1 MSEIHFQSVSKYR
14 GPARRS
20 LRVLHEAS
28 FSIAA
33 GELVLVVGP
42 SGSGKTTLLGVA
54 AGLLKADHGEVETH
68 GVRVDRATP
77 GALRALRAQAIGAV
91 FQRPNLLGGLTAR
104 ENVLLMASVAGMPQA
119 EAQVETERLLD
130 RLGVGRLADRFPHE
144 LSGGEEQRVGIA
156 RALVHRPAVIL
167 ADEPTAS
174 LDYHSGEAIA
184 AVLASLA
191 AEGQAAV
198 LIATHDL
205 RLRRFASRCLQLV
218 DGVLSER
225 EQIDNFA
232 LAHPEATP

>member
-1 MSEIHFQSVSKYR
+1 MSEIRFQRVSKHR
-14 GPARRS
+14 GAARRS
-20 LRVLHEAS
+20 LRVLHDVS

-77 GALRALRAQAIGAV
+77 RALRALRAQAIGSV
-91 FQRPNLLGGLTAR
+91 FQRPSLLGGLTAR
-104 ENVLLMASVAGMPQA
+104 ENVLLMASVAGMRPA
-119 EAQVETERLLD
+119 DAQVQAQRLLD
-130 RLGVGRLADRFPHE
+130 RLGVGALANRFPHE

-174 LDYHSGEAIA
+174 LDYGSGEAIA
-184 AVLASLA
+184 RVFASLA

-198 LIATHDL
+198 LISTHDL
-205 RLRRFASRCLQLV
+205 RLRRFASRCLRLV
-218 DGVLSER
+218 DGVLSEV
-225 EQIDNFA
+225 EPIDD
-232 LAHPEATP
+232 LAHAQRVATP